1 MFEPF
6 EYIKK
11 INRDDSLSHRDTRF
25 LTNVVLH
32 TDNATGEV
40 RCSVEQIAREVD
52 IHPANASRM
61 INSCRYDNYLIKERI
76 HGRRNKLSWQPL
88 VTTTTCHEDNYKL
101 SLQQPEVV
109 TTTTTSCREDN
120 LSTLIY
126 NSSTSLST
134 EAPEVPM
141 QNQENKENQE
151 EDPLSLGLSR
161 SDQTI
166 NLSKLSNTE
175 MMRLQKKID
184 REENIWGS
192 NNTHSVDE
200 ANAWVREQRKLMGV
214 SA

>member
-1 MFEPF
+1 MSNNLRKRSIRMFEPF

-25 LTNVVLH
+25 LTNVVFH

-40 RCSVEQIAREVD
+40 RCSVEQIAREVG
-52 IHPANASRM
+52 IQKSNAYKMLKSG
-61 INSCRYDNYLIKERI
+61 RYNHYLVVTTTTRARWTEW
-76 HGRRNKLSWQPL
+76 SWQPL
-88 VTTTTCHEDNYKL
+88 
-101 SLQQPEVV
+101 EVV
-109 TTTTTSCREDN
+109 TTTTKSGRDN
-120 LSTLIY
+120 LPSTLIY
-126 NSSTSLST
+126 SSSTN

-141 QNQENKENQE
+141 QNQEKKENQE
-151 EDPLSLGLSR
+151 ESPLSLGLSR

-184 REENIWGS
+184 REENIWGVNS
-192 NNTHSVDE
+192 THSVDE